1 MVLSFSPYHYDKKKE
16 EKEVYF
22 LFSSSLVPNNKKGRK
37 EFCFFFFFSILG
49 DAETRKKNTAKKIK
63 NGGKNGVFSLLLPS
77 LVLKIKKGRCKGR
90 SFICFPLLVMPKQ
103 GRRR

>member
-22 LFSSSLVPNNKKGRK
+22 LFSSSLVPNIKKGRK
-37 EFCFFFFFSILG
+37 EFCFFFFSILG

-63 NGGKNGVFSLLLPS
+63 MGGKMGFFLFFSPHW
-77 LVLKIKKGRCKGR
+77 C
-90 SFICFPLLVMPKQ
+90 
-103 GRRR
+103 